1 MTMTHRI
8 PTCLPWANL
17 AVAGLI
23 MTAASSAAAA
33 HPPCNGQAM
42 ALLASQQPDKPPLG
56 QTDST
61 TWTLQREGA
70 YLFIKGT
77 VGASS
82 GVFLLDT
89 GTPFPFILNNHRIPL
104 KLDDYLCTGKAG
116 SGQDMVFYRHANIGP
131 IRLSEQDLGTL
142 NWLPSADISFL
153 TNMSRGGIRHDVLG
167 FAGLPLLRAHEFVF
181 DHRANTLTLHRMDA
195 QGRVAA
201 PHYASQDVIASLAF
215 TLPAGQHVPSITL
228 NWDGV
233 IIEGKLDTGNP
244 GTLTLTPAAQRKL
257 RNAGHLRQEN
267 GSYTLHG
274 LNYRGTPLIASAST
288 LKVGS
293 ANVLG
298 LGQNLLAHYR
308 SVWNF
313 RQQTVILLKP

>member
-1 MTMTHRI
+1 
-8 PTCLPWANL
+8 
-17 AVAGLI
+17 
-23 MTAASSAAAA
+23 
-33 HPPCNGQAM
+33 
-42 ALLASQQPDKPPLG
+42 
-56 QTDST
+56 
-61 TWTLQREGA
+61 
-70 YLFIKGT
+70 
-77 VGASS
+77 
-82 GVFLLDT
+82 
-89 GTPFPFILNNHRIPL
+89 
-104 KLDDYLCTGKAG
+104 
-116 SGQDMVFYRHANIGP
+116 
-131 IRLSEQDLGTL
+131 
-142 NWLPSADISFL
+142 
-153 TNMSRGGIRHDVLG
+153 MSRGGIRHDVLG

-201 PHYASQDVIASLAF
+201 PHYGAQDVIASLAF

-313 RQQTVILLKP
+313 RQQTVILLKPRSSSTVGFKRTNHLPQSIASIASQSQQTKGGDLLAQSNRLRPIP